1 MQVERATIGVNIVAR
16 LDSEGQ
22 TFLSSLLKKNDG
34 ISFLFLFL
42 WKKIYKSRPENATAK
57 LQ

>member
-22 TFLSSLLKKNDG
+22 TFVSSLLKKNDG

-42 WKKIYKSRPENATAK
+42 WKKICKSRPENATAK